1 MTKFVPNGERILV
14 KRVREN
20 KDQKVGGILLPD
32 SAKKEQEV
40 YEVIVGNEN
49 DPQREPGWEPLYKM
63 GDKIILHPYNKISI
77 QLDGEEHFIVETK
90 DVLGWI
96 EDFT

>member
-14 KRVREN
+14 KRVKEN
-20 KDQKVGGILLPD
+20 KEKTVNGIIIPD
-32 SAKKEQEV
+32 SAKKDQEV
-40 YEVIVGNEN
+40 YEMIEGYT
-49 DPQREPGWEPLYKM
+49 DDKRYTI
-63 GDKIILHPYNKISI
+63 GDKLILHPYNKISI
-77 QLDGEEHFIVETK
+77 NLDGEEYFVIEPK

>member
-1 MTKFVPNGERILV
+1 MTKFIPNGERILV
-14 KRVREN
+14 KRVKDN

-40 YEVIVGNEN
+40 YEIICGMFDYFEMKVGK
-49 DPQREPGWEPLYKM
+49 GSKL
-63 GDKIILHPYNKISI
+63 ILHPYNKISI
-77 QLDGEEHFIVETK
+77 NLDGEEHFVVEPK
-90 DVLGWI
+90 DVLGWV